1 MKKQQFELFGLT
13 FDIKNINQ
21 NKVITYDK
29 VIIYTLH
36 PVMHYWSIDKLET
49 YFSLQCKHFGIDKK
63 YIMAYVNE
71 IRNSNYTPNFD
82 YAV

>member
-1 MKKQQFELFGLT
+1 MKKQQFELFGLI

-29 VIIYTLH
+29 VIIHTLH
-36 PVMHYWSIDKLET
+36 PVMHDWSVDKIET
-49 YFSLQCKHFGIDKK
+49 YFSTQCKHFGIDKK
-63 YIMAYVNE
+63 YVMAYVNE
-71 IRNSNYTPNFD
+71 IRKNNYTPNFD